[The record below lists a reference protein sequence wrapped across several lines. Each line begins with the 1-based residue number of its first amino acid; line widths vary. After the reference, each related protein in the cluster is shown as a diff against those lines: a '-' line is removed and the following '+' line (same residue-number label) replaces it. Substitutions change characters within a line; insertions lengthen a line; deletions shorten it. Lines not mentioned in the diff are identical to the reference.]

1 LSASSFDE
9 AIRRLLSDE
18 GGNDDDP
25 VDRGGRT
32 SRGVTQH
39 DWDRW
44 RKLHPERN
52 LPTDVWKAPKEDI
65 HLLYKTFYWDAMH
78 CDQLPA
84 GVDYAV
90 FDYGVNSGIGRAPKV
105 LQGILGVLAD
115 GHVGNETMG
124 ALARANPPSLINAIC
139 DERMIFV
146 AAIVRNNP
154 SQARFI
160 NGWRS
165 RITRVR
171 SVALQLWKQWVPPVP
186 AVPPKT
192 PGFLAFLKG
201 LLGA

>member
-1 LSASSFDE
+1 MSASSFDE
-9 AIRRLLSDE
+9 ALRRVLSDE

-65 HLLYKTFYWDAMH
+65 HLLYRTFYWDAQS
-78 CDQLPA
+78 CDALPA
-84 GVDYAV
+84 GVDYV
-90 FDYGVNSGIGRAPKV
+90 IFDYGVLSGIHRAPKV
-105 LQGILGVLAD
+105 LQGLLGVLAD
-115 GHVGNETMG
+115 GHIGTETLH
-124 ALARANPPSLINAIC
+124 ALERANPPTLINQLC
-139 DERMIFV
+139 DERLLYFQ
-146 AAIVRNNP
+146 AIVASHP
-154 SQARFI
+154 EQVRFL

-165 RITRVR
+165 RVTRVR

-186 AVPPKT
+186 PVPPKA